1 LVDNDWSSFQQRSGK
16 ALSSMPAQQILQEAS
31 RLYKVSES
39 LDMLA
44 EQDVH
49 LADALTVLSGTV
61 RNSATFTGGP
71 GYVAARTEQGLDSR
85 SN

>member
-44 EQDVH
+44 GQDVH
-49 LADALTVLSGTV
+49 LADALTILSGSV
-61 RNSATFTGGP
+61 RSSATLLEVL
-71 GYVAARTEQGLDSR
+71 VALRSGTEQGPDR
-85 SN
+85 TSN